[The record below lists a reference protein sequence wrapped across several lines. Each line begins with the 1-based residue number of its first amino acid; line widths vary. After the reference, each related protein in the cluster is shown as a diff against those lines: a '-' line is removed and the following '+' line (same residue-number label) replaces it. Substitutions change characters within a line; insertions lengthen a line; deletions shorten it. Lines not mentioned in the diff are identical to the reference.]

1 MLLILVAIIV
11 FLVNIPFGYWRAN
24 ADTFSLQ
31 WILSIHLPISLINL
45 LRIYSGIGFE
55 FITYPIIIITF
66 IHEQQTEAK
75 FYFKRTTL
83 SLETVISC
91 LIMDTCRKFRF

>member
-24 ADTFSLQ
+24 ADRFSLQ
-31 WILSIHLPISLINL
+31 WTLTIHLPISFINL

-55 FITYPIIIITF
+55 FITYPIIITF
-66 IHEQQTEAK
+66 ILGQQTEVK

-91 LIMDTCRKFRF
+91 LIIDI